1 MVMIAHAQG
10 QYAPEPVREYDP
22 GDYLPPLYN
31 AIKRSIQGAIDVL
44 LSLFLLLKTTR
55 SSITRLSVRALIQSC
70 TRWAARKDQLVM

>member
-31 AIKRSIQGAIDVL
+31 AIKRSIQGAIDVRVL
-44 LSLFLLLKTTR
+44 VCVVDDT
-55 SSITRLSVRALIQSC
+55 LI
-70 TRWAARKDQLVM
+70 